1 MRVSSV
7 LALIAVVCAA
17 PAWSVMAQPS
27 DSSNVTVDLGALP
40 VPMPR
45 FKPTPEEMRPL
56 AAARPRPKPGSA
68 MSPIGDDAVPAD
80 AIPAAAP
87 ADATTALTTI
97 PMPRWKPGSE
107 VAVVAAAPPAAA
119 TPVAPAAAPAVQPAA
134 PPPGPPAAPV
144 TIVGKPVTDE
154 TFPVEITGVA
164 QDPIASRT
172 PIDPTAGFSILSR
185 VRFSKNGSSLSP
197 QAHRALDTLAERL
210 LSSRERVKLAAFSG
224 KIGGDSSQARR
235 LSLTRA
241 LAIRN
246 YLVSKG
252 VPVDR
257 VDVLAFGG
265 PATGVT
271 DRVDVLV
278 RAI

>member
-7 LALIAVVCAA
+7 LAFVAVLGCAA
-17 PAWSVMAQPS
+17 PVWAADPPAAG
-27 DSSNVTVDLGALP
+27 SNVTINLGALP

-45 FKPTPEEMRPL
+45 FKPSPEEMRPL
-56 AAARPRPKPGSA
+56 AQARPRPKPGVMA
-68 MSPIGDDAVPAD
+68 PIDDA
-80 AIPAAAP
+80 AP
-87 ADATTALTTI
+87 GDVALTTAATV
-97 PMPRWKPGSE
+97 PSPRPKPGSE
-107 VAVVAAAPPAAA
+107 IAVAAAPPA
-119 TPVAPAAAPAVQPAA
+119 TAPAETPAAQAVQTSA
-134 PPPGPPAAPV
+134 PPVRPPAAPV
-144 TIVGKPVTDE
+144 AIVETPVTDD

-164 QDPIASRT
+164 VDPNASRK

-185 VRFSKNGSSLSP
+185 VRFSKDGSSLSP
-197 QAHRALDTLAERL
+197 QAHTALDALAARL

-224 KIGGDSSQARR
+224 KVGGDSSQARR

-241 LAIRN
+241 LAIRT

-252 VPVDR
+252 VPVER

-265 PATGVT
+265 PTQGVT

-278 RAI
+278 RGI

>member
-7 LALIAVVCAA
+7 LAFVAAACCAA
-17 PAWSVMAQPS
+17 PVWAADPPPAG
-27 DSSNVTVDLGALP
+27 SNVTVDFNALP

-45 FKPTPEEMRPL
+45 FKPSPEEMRPL
-56 AAARPRPKPGSA
+56 AQARPRPKPGV
-68 MSPIGDDAVPAD
+68 MEPITDATPAD
-80 AIPAAAP
+80 VSLTAA
-87 ADATTALTTI
+87 TGVAL
-97 PMPRWKPGSE
+97 PRPKPGSE
-107 VAVVAAAPPAAA
+107 IAVVAPPVAAP
-119 TPVAPAAAPAVQPAA
+119 VEAPATQAVQTAAQPAR
-134 PPPGPPAAPV
+134 PPAAPV
-144 TIVGKPVTDE
+144 TIVGTPVTDD

-164 QDPIASRT
+164 VDPNASRT
-172 PIDPTAGFSILSR
+172 PVDPTAGFSILSR
-185 VRFSKNGSSLSP
+185 VRFSKEGSSLSP
-197 QAHRALDTLAERL
+197 QAHSALDALAARL

-241 LAIRN
+241 LAIRT

-252 VPVDR
+252 VPVER

-265 PATGVT
+265 PQQGVT

-278 RAI
+278 RGI